1 VAQEMK
7 SEIIHITVTRDGDF
21 YLINFPDHPKL
32 FTQATH
38 IREIEPM
45 AKDLVNL
52 KLDIPLEAI
61 EIRSEYLEQF
71 ALTL

>member
-1 VAQEMK
+1 MK
-7 SEIIHITVTRDGDF
+7 SETILITVTEDGNF
-21 YLINFPDHPKL
+21 YLINFPDYPNL

-38 IREIEPM
+38 IREIERM

-52 KLDIPLEAI
+52 MLDIPLEAI
-61 EIRSEYLEQF
+61 EIRSEYLERF